1 MIFAEEFEQNVLSM
15 FIGDDESREPF
26 SIKAYIAYLD
36 QLLDYYPAWGVGKIL
51 DELEIPYQ
59 PSTAREKLRHNYT
72 DRRVIEQLLK
82 DWNIR

>member
-15 FIGDDESREPF
+15 FIGDDEYREPF

-36 QLLDYYPAWGVGKIL
+36 QLLDYYPAWAVGKIL